1 MTRSKQDERRIV
13 IATPEGQR
21 DAVKAVLDLDASS
34 PWVVT
39 IAPHKP
45 KRSVSANALYWKW
58 MDQMAKHFSKRAGPF
73 TREDMHDIMRHEHLG
88 YEEARK
94 IGSTWIKEGLRS
106 TTKLSVSEF
115 CEYMTRID
123 AWALDQ
129 GVHLVTPAASQY
141 ADYKEA
147 RA

>member
-39 IAPHKP
+39 IAPHRP
-45 KRSVSANALYWKW
+45 KRSVSANALFHAW
-58 MDQMAKHFSKRAGPF
+58 MAQMSVHFTARGYAATPAEMKTLMKHK
-73 TREDMHDIMRHEHLG
+73 HLG
-88 YEEARK
+88 YTDEQV
-94 IGSTWIKEGLRS
+94 IGSTVIPATLRS
-106 TTKLSVSEF
+106 TAELSVTEF
-115 CEYMTRID
+115 CEFMTRID

-129 GVHLVTPAASQY
+129 GVYLVTPAASQY

-147 RA
+147 RV